1 MRATKHART
10 ENKGLRGIDEEQRE
24 RICDTDGLWVHS
36 VTPQMT
42 TTKKEN
48 FKSYAQGDEG
58 GTDKEKQSDST
69 PAIHLL
75 DPSNTHSSLNR

>member
-10 ENKGLRGIDEEQRE
+10 ENKGIDEEQRE
-24 RICDTDGLWVHS
+24 RICDTDGLRVHS
-36 VTPQMT
+36 VTPQMI

-58 GTDKEKQSDST
+58 ATDKEKKTEAIRQHASNP
-69 PAIHLL
+69 PA
-75 DPSNTHSSLNR
+75 